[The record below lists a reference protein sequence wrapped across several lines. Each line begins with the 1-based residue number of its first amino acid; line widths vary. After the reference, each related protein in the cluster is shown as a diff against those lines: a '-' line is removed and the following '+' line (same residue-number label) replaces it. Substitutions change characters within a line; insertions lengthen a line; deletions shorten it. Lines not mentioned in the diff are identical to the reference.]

1 MPIVSASRDS
11 KVVDEGVDEGR
22 DQEGVYDSC
31 MESDD
36 SCMDDECVL
45 SSSDE
50 SPSSCVHVLGVH
62 TSAHARSIPEV
73 TNPIKLG
80 SSSVITNR
88 NNLLVY

>member
-1 MPIVSASRDS
+1 MPIVFASRDS
-11 KVVDEGVDEGR
+11 KVVDEGVDEES
-22 DQEGVYDSC
+22 DQEGRYDSC

-50 SPSSCVHVLGVH
+50 SPSSCARVGCAYF
-62 TSAHARSIPEV
+62 AHARSTPEV
-73 TNPIKLG
+73 INPIKLG